1 MVSKI
6 QSNRLNMF
14 DSENIMRVIYGLLL
28 LVLILGWNLSDIRSR
43 LSKSIQYVFVWIF
56 IFGAII
62 IFVTM
67 TDTSSSST
75 IVNSAKNKPSTRMLL
90 AVGDEEPK
98 NPFLRVIKTLPQK
111 VKVIDADTIDVDSER
126 VRLNGISADERG
138 APTYT
143 KCKQKVAFIVDSSSS
158 VVCYMSG
165 VMTYNREVGECF
177 LNQNGVKRDLNRLI
191 VESGCARDC
200 KRYSRGIYKKYETPE
215 SKKLYLPNYCK

>member
-1 MVSKI
+1 M
-6 QSNRLNMF
+6 L

-28 LVLILGWNLSDIRSR
+28 LVLILGWNLSDIRTR
-43 LSKSIQYVFVWIF
+43 LSKSIQYVLVWIF

-62 IFVTM
+62 IFFSM
-67 TDTSSSST
+67 TDIASSST
-75 IVNSAKNKPSTRMLL
+75 ILNSAKSKPSTRMLL
-90 AVGDEEPK
+90 AVGDEEPR
-98 NPFLRVIKTLPQK
+98 NSHLRVIKSLPQN
-111 VKVIDADTIDVDSER
+111 VKVIDADTIDVDNER

-177 LNQNGVKRDLNRLI
+177 LNQNGVKRDLHRLI

-200 KRYSRGIYKKYETPE
+200 ERYSGGFYKKYETPE
-215 SKKLYLPNYCK
+215 STKLDLPNYCK